1 MLWPTCRRVFRAQI
15 TSDAICGYADSS
27 MNSQAILLAG
37 GGARAAYQVGC
48 LRHIAKAMPDYRP
61 QIITGVSA
69 GAINA
74 VHLASHRGSWPDA
87 VERLRELWL
96 DLDTERVF
104 RTELRAMLG
113 KLFGAALPILT
124 GGRLANRR
132 IHGMV
137 DTTPLR
143 EFLQEALSLDG
154 DRVCGIRENLDSNL
168 LQALAIITTNYDTGR
183 STAWVQSNGEMSWG
197 RGQLRAEFED
207 ITIQHILAS
216 SALPIFFPAT
226 ALGTAWHGDGGVR
239 LTAPLSPALHL
250 GADRILAVSPR
261 LRPVPANRLPVADI
275 LPPYPSP
282 AQIAGVMLN
291 AVFLDIL
298 DYDALQMTRINRL
311 VQALPEDQ
319 RQGFRPV
326 EVMVLRPSR
335 DMGKLAAENEVRL
348 PRAFR
353 FFERGLSNKDAKS
366 ADALSMVNFEP
377 EYLATLMAL
386 GEEDAEAR
394 SEEIVAFLRGGA
406 CSIPVW

>member
-1 MLWPTCRRVFRAQI
+1 MK
-15 TSDAICGYADSS
+15 G
-27 MNSQAILLAG
+27 QAILLAG
-37 GGARAAYQVGC
+37 GGARAAYQVGA
-48 LRHIAKAMPDYRP
+48 LRHIARVMPEYRP
-61 QIITGVSA
+61 KIITGVSA

-74 VHLASHRGSWPDA
+74 AHLASFRGGWPEA
-87 VERLRELWL
+87 VERLRDLWL

-113 KLFGAALPILT
+113 KLFGAMAPILS
-124 GGRLANRR
+124 GGRLGSRR

-137 DTTPLR
+137 DNTPLE
-143 EFLQEALSLDG
+143 EFLRGALTLEG
-154 DRVCGIRENLDSNL
+154 DYLRGVHENLTGNFLD
-168 LQALAIITTNYDTGR
+168 ALAILTTNYDSGR
-183 STAWVQSNGEMSWG
+183 STAWVQSLEHVDWG
-197 RGQLRAEFED
+197 RGQVRAQFEN
-207 ITIQHILAS
+207 ITLQHIMAS
-216 SALPIFFPAT
+216 SALPIFFPAVS
-226 ALGTAWHGDGGVR
+226 LGTAWHGDGGVR

-261 LRPVPANRLPVADI
+261 QRPVAANTLPAADI
-275 LPPYPSP
+275 LPAYPSP

-291 AVFLDIL
+291 AIFLDIL

-311 VQALPEDQ
+311 VEQVPEDK
-319 RQGFRPV
+319 RQGMRHV

-335 DMGKLAAENEVRL
+335 DVGQLAAENEVRL

-353 FFERGLSNKDAKS
+353 FFERGLSGKDMKS

-386 GEEDAEAR
+386 GEEDAAER

-406 CSIPVW
+406 CAIPVW